1 MYTFLR
7 KVAPNLVDNAHVSQ
21 PLNEQ
26 PNRERETRT
35 SHSVGVV
42 MMLES
47 NEMRDTQWLV
57 GSSSSTGPADKS
69 RESIL
74 NVRPPIFNA
83 RLDVAL
89 QGRVKPPWP
98 SGAAPGIAAWIFL
111 ASPSG
116 REDVRR
122 ARVENASAMPE
133 PHVDVVERECVDV
146 ALPEADLR
154 YVGDGDE
161 GRGIVLGGVHAAKG
175 DRPIMFAI
183 SDAGDLV

>member
-26 PNRERETRT
+26 PNRERDTNQPFRG
-35 SHSVGVV
+35 SRHDVGI
-42 MMLES
+42 E
-47 NEMRDTQWLV
+47 R
-57 GSSSSTGPADKS
+57 
-69 RESIL
+69 
-74 NVRPPIFNA
+74 NA
-83 RLDVAL
+83 RHAMARRILLVDRSSRQIPRIDLERPTADLQREARRGVAG
-89 QGRVKPPWP
+89 QGETTVAVRRRTGNRGMDLLGV
-98 SGAAPGIAAWIFL
+98 SL
-111 ASPSG
+111 R